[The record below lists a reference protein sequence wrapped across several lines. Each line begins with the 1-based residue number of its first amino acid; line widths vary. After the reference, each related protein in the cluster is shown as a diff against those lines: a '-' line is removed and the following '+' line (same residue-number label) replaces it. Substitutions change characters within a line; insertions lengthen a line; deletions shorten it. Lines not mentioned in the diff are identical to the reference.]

1 MSIKLALLKSG
12 DTLIAEAKEIVFE
25 ETKEIHSYYFENPHV
40 VITRSKVLL
49 TEEEREQPGKD
60 FELDVVLSPW
70 IVLSKDNKMAVP
82 KDWVVTI
89 VDPLD
94 QVKQM
99 YIDKCN
105 ASLNIQAQED
115 E

>member
-12 DTLIAEAKEIVFE
+12 DTLISEAKEIVYE
-25 ETKEIHSYYFENPHV
+25 ESKETHSYLFENPHV
-40 VITRSKVLL
+40 VTTRSKVML
-49 TEEEREQPGKD
+49 TEEEREPGND

-70 IVLSKDNKMAVP
+70 MVLSKDNKMVVP

-94 QVKQM
+94 QVAQM

-105 ASLNIQAQED
+105 PSLNIQAQENK
-115 E
+115 

>member
-40 VITRSKVLL
+40 ITTRSKVML
-49 TEEEREQPGKD
+49 TEEEREPSND
-60 FELDVVLSPW
+60 FELDVVLTPW

-94 QVKQM
+94 QVAQM

>member
-40 VITRSKVLL
+40 ITTRSKVML
-49 TEEEREQPGKD
+49 TEEEREPSND
-60 FELDVVLSPW
+60 FELDVVLTPW

-94 QVKQM
+94 QVAQM

-105 ASLNIQAQED
+105 ASLNIQAQEN

>member
-40 VITRSKVLL
+40 ITTRSKVML
-49 TEEEREQPGKD
+49 TEEEREPVND

-94 QVKQM
+94 QVAQM

-105 ASLNIQAQED
+105 ASLNIQAQEN

>member
-40 VITRSKVLL
+40 ITTRSKVML
-49 TEEEREQPGKD
+49 TEEEREPSND

-94 QVKQM
+94 QVAQM

-105 ASLNIQAQED
+105 ASLNIQAQEN

>member
-12 DTLIAEAKEIVFE
+12 DTLIAEAKEIVYE

-40 VITRSKVLL
+40 ITTRSKVML
-49 TEEEREQPGKD
+49 TEEEREPSND

-94 QVKQM
+94 QVAKM
-99 YIDKCN
+99 YLDKCN
-105 ASLNIQAQED
+105 ASLNIQAE
-115 E
+115 ENE

>member
-12 DTLIAEAKEIVFE
+12 DTLIAEAKEIVYE

-40 VITRSKVLL
+40 ITTRSKVML
-49 TEEEREQPGKD
+49 TEEEREPSND

-82 KDWVVTI
+82 KDWVVTL
-89 VDPLD
+89 VEPLND
-94 QVKQM
+94 IKKM
-99 YIDKCN
+99 YEDKCS
-105 ASLNIQAQED
+105 ASLNIEPL
-115 E
+115 EE

>member
-12 DTLIAEAKEIVFE
+12 ETLISEAKEIVFE
-25 ETKEIHSYYFENPHV
+25 DSKEIHSYLFENPHLV
-40 VITRSKVLL
+40 TTRSKMLL
-49 TEEEREQPGKD
+49 TEEENEPSND
-60 FELDVVLSPW
+60 YSLDVVLSPW

-94 QVKQM
+94 QVAKM
-99 YIDKCN
+99 YLDKCN
-105 ASLNIQAQED
+105 ASLNIQAE
-115 E
+115 ENE

>member
-40 VITRSKVLL
+40 ITTRSKVML
-49 TEEEREQPGKD
+49 TEEEREPSND
-60 FELDVVLSPW
+60 FELDVVLTPW

-105 ASLNIQAQED
+105 ASLNIQTQED